1 MLSRSAAAR
10 RRFWGLGEVLAPLKV
25 VSARRGDAR
34 LGKMIQGEIRRPIAN
49 AAANVHIK
57 RVRDF
62 SLTLSFRPAT
72 AFSQELAKIRI

>member
-1 MLSRSAAAR
+1 MLLRSAEAK
-10 RRFWGLGEVLAPLKV
+10 RRFWGLGEVLAPLKM
-25 VSARRGDAR
+25 SARSASAPGREDDA
-34 LGKMIQGEIRRPIAN
+34 GEIGRPIAN
-49 AAANVHIK
+49 AAANVHIE

>member
-1 MLSRSAAAR
+1 
-10 RRFWGLGEVLAPLKV
+10 VLAPLKIV
-25 VSARRGDAR
+25 RARPRWRQAAEDD
-34 LGKMIQGEIRRPIAN
+34 QGEIRRPIAN